1 MVLMKCAVK
10 WYDTNRDQTVQ
21 LVLLYSYWFM
31 YFIACKQTFVHF
43 TVYTV

>member
-21 LVLLYSYWFM
+21 LVLYYLYILLYIQFD
-31 YFIACKQTFVHF
+31 VNH
-43 TVYTV
+43 